1 MKKII
6 LLSLVTLMS
15 ANIASANLDSDF
27 WKTCNEVG
35 GKYAVLE
42 SYPVQEKCNIDW
54 EMISKASFE
63 DKYNYFVKEIMINY
77 FTEYKYSDASKWT
90 SYNDF
95 LDQDIKD
102 YKIFQKWNFDSKTD
116 EKISEYILIQENLY
130 NFSKLRTEIWET
142 QATLI
147 EEQLSKLESKFPSEK
162 ALKNMHIQL
171 QKALKKKIEDLENL
185 QMVAKFTPEGHK
197 NFLFKLNS
205 YRYLKILVDGRLK

>member
-15 ANIASANLDSDF
+15 ANITSANLDSDF
-27 WKTCNEVG
+27 SKTCSEVG

-42 SYPVQEKCNIDW
+42 SLPVQEKCNINW

-63 DKYNYFVKEIMINY
+63 DKYNYFVKGIMINY

-95 LDQDIKD
+95 LEQDIKD

-116 EKISEYILIQENLY
+116 EKISEYISIQENLY
-130 NFSKLRTEIWET
+130 NFSKLRTEIW
-142 QATLI
+142 
-147 EEQLSKLESKFPSEK
+147 
-162 ALKNMHIQL
+162 
-171 QKALKKKIEDLENL
+171 
-185 QMVAKFTPEGHK
+185 
-197 NFLFKLNS
+197 
-205 YRYLKILVDGRLK
+205 